1 MIVHVV
7 LFRPKAD
14 LAAADRA
21 SLVAAIDRA
30 HREIPV
36 IRRFLVG
43 KRTLREAGYAAA
55 MPDYPFIAL
64 IEVDDDRALRDYL
77 AHPAHTDLARWFWL
91 TSDSPLAYDFV
102 VTGAGTLAERPGF
115 LEPGA

>member
-14 LAAADRA
+14 LAAADRE
-21 SLVAAIDRA
+21 SLVGAIDRA

-43 KRTLREAGYAAA
+43 RRTLRDASYAAA
-55 MPDYPFIAL
+55 MPAYPFIAL
-64 IEVDDDRALRDYL
+64 IEVDDERALQEYL
-77 AHPAHTDLARWFWL
+77 AHPAHAELARWFWL
-91 TSDSPLAYDFV
+91 TGDSPLAYDFEV
-102 VTGAGTLAERPGF
+102 ADAGALAGDPGL
-115 LEPGA
+115 LE

>member
-14 LAAADRA
+14 LAAADRG
-21 SLVAAIDRA
+21 SLAAAIERA

-43 KRTLREAGYAAA
+43 VRTHRAAGYAAA
-55 MPDYPFIAL
+55 MPDYPFVAL
-64 IEVDDDRALRDYL
+64 IELDDEPALEQYL
-77 AHPAHTDLARWFWL
+77 AHPAHAELARWFWH
-91 TSDSPLAYDFV
+91 TGDAALAYDYALQDAAV
-102 VTGAGTLAERPGF
+102 VRSLLDTP
-115 LEPGA
+115 

>member
-7 LFRPKAD
+7 LFRPRGD
-14 LAAADRA
+14 LAASDRA
-21 SLVAAIDRA
+21 HLVGAIERA

-43 KRTLREAGYAAA
+43 SRTLRNAEYAAG

-64 IEVDDDRALRDYL
+64 VELDGEKALQQYL
-77 AHPAHTDLARWFWL
+77 EHPAHAELARWFWQ
-91 TSDSPLAYDFV
+91 TSDAALAYDYILQDAADV
-102 VTGAGTLAERPGF
+102 RSLPDTP
-115 LEPGA
+115 